1 MLAIVVT
8 ANLKRS
14 MHMRKHNTNVQTCK
28 VWNMYGCMSAC
39 LSNCV
44 SVCLL
49 VCLFVCLFY
58 HVCIHAWIQVCVC
71 VGHQCVCV
79 WTTSKNVKLVLVPAG
94 ARCGTGLLL
103 ANSVQWSYA
112 LEGTLL
118 LCSGPLLLSQAAAST
133 HETGITV
140 NDCAMAPRVLTC
152 SI

>member
-1 MLAIVVT
+1 MMLAIVAT

-49 VCLFVCLFY
+49 VFF
-58 HVCIHAWIQVCVC
+58 CVNTS
-71 VGHQCVCV
+71 VCV

-94 ARCGTGLLL
+94 ARCGTRLVL
-103 ANSVQWSYA
+103 ANPVQWNYA

-118 LCSGPLLLSQAAAST
+118 LCSGPLLFSQVAAST
-133 HETGITV
+133 HETGTKWSCHGTKGAYVFHLSVCMHVCIYIYT
-140 NDCAMAPRVLTC
+140 
-152 SI
+152 